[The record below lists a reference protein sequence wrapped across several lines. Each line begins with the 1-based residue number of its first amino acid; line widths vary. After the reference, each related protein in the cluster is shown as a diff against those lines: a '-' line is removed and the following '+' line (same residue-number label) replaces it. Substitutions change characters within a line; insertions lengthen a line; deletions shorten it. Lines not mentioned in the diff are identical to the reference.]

1 MFWFIGIKL
10 INGLIKFGL
19 FRSFNIIKPKLMVC
33 SEFGIEMVM
42 LLFISR
48 LYQFCKFT
56 IISNEK
62 RYKFHYVWDQE
73 KQLSLISAL
82 TRQNKYQQHTIYWDK
97 HVFLNQTKCSWFAT
111 ETADQFHTIFICRRE
126 MRIITMSEKYQYI
139 VTF

>member
-1 MFWFIGIKL
+1 
-10 INGLIKFGL
+10 
-19 FRSFNIIKPKLMVC
+19 MVC

-73 KQLSLISAL
+73 KQLSSL
-82 TRQNKYQQHTIYWDK
+82 
-97 HVFLNQTKCSWFAT
+97 
-111 ETADQFHTIFICRRE
+111 
-126 MRIITMSEKYQYI
+126 
-139 VTF
+139 